1 MAPCCQSEFR
11 YIWHHKK
18 RVLAAV
24 IIVEFLVLFHGLYA
38 NLACEDWMNGVFF
51 LLHVSLI
58 EVPRWVSHGMKVETT
73 TIMLFNFSKRVL
85 ASYIDVLVKFSLV
98 LLIVYDF

>member
-1 MAPCCQSEFR
+1 M
-11 YIWHHKK
+11 
-18 RVLAAV
+18 LAAV

-58 EVPRWVSHGMKVETT
+58 EVPRWVSHGLKVETT
-73 TIMLFNFSKRVL
+73 TIMFNFSKRVL